1 MQPTSPPPGTW
12 ADDRV
17 VVRPSP
23 IEGRGLFAGEH
34 IDAGTV
40 VLRLGGRLVS
50 SADLVSLISAAADDP
65 DAPYVDAVTVHE
77 DAHLVLPPGAVAH
90 FGNHSCDPA
99 LWWAGA
105 YEVATRRPVAAGD
118 ELTLDYGTLSG
129 ADGPAMACRCDAP
142 ACRGQVT
149 SEDWRRPELQERY
162 AGHWT
167 PALQRR
173 IDAVRADRT
182 ARLARA
188 SSLAVGAAEYADV
201 PPEIAA
207 AVRSVC
213 AALPETAENQA
224 WAGFQWR
231 VRGRTFAHVL
241 SVDFADGPVTVLTF
255 RSSGAEL
262 DALRGAG
269 HPFFRPAWGRDA
281 VGMVLEAGLDRA
293 QVAELVTDSYCVV
306 APRKLAALV
315 HRPGD

>member
-1 MQPTSPPPGTW
+1 MAARVTGPHLAGGGLVGDTGAVQPTSPPPGTW

-17 VVRPSP
+17 LVRPSP
-23 IEGRGLFAGEH
+23 IEGRGLFAGED

-50 SADLVSLISAAADDP
+50 PAELVALITAAGDDP
-65 DAPYVDAVTVHE
+65 DAPHVDTVTVHD
-77 DAHLVLPPGAVAH
+77 DAHLVLPPGTVAH

-129 ADGPAMACRCDAP
+129 ADGLAMACRCGAP

-149 SEDWRRPELQERY
+149 SDDWRRPELQERY

-167 PALQRR
+167 PALQGR
-173 IDAVRADRT
+173 IDALRADRT

-188 SSLAVGAAEYADV
+188 SSLAVGATGYADV

-213 AALPETAENQA
+213 AALPETA
-224 WAGFQWR
+224 
-231 VRGRTFAHVL
+231 
-241 SVDFADGPVTVLTF
+241 
-255 RSSGAEL
+255 
-262 DALRGAG
+262 
-269 HPFFRPAWGRDA
+269 
-281 VGMVLEAGLDRA
+281 
-293 QVAELVTDSYCVV
+293 
-306 APRKLAALV
+306 LV